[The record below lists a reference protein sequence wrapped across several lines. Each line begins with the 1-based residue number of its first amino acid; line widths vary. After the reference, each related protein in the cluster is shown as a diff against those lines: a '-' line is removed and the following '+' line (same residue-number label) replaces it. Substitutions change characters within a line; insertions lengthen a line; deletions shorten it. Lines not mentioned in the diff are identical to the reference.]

1 MWSWFWKMSNKM
13 KFGQSFENAQEWKK
27 FKRNLKK
34 KGKIKIIIIKISYK
48 PKNFK
53 TLSNNYFNLQT

>member
-1 MWSWFWKMSNKM
+1 M